1 MIATQMPH
9 TPLAFTSTTVDE
21 LCIELPTH
29 PVGEARA
36 LALANFVDQHRQL
49 QSDQVAPLL
58 RQELQHCFE
67 HGWDTAAAHCEYWL
81 AWLEFDSANYAEAQR
96 LFERVEHA
104 MQRLG
109 NEAYRLKAL
118 NGMACVA
125 KDRGNSELALRR
137 YREALDEA
145 VRTND
150 PLTNV
155 LRLNIGS
162 TLVNLT
168 QYAAAEQILRQ
179 ALANGFSH
187 PLNRAI
193 TLYTLGQS
201 LLALGTLDEAQ
212 SMVNESIALARELG
226 YAVTLAEALIVRA
239 SIQTQRQATSDAL
252 QSLDEAIA
260 LSQQMGNASVES
272 EARLQRACVLSPI
285 APEQAQAELRLVV
298 QLAQMTGALPQE
310 TKAWG
315 AMAQLLRQQA
325 QWKEA
330 FEALERFQQ
339 LSARTAAQDVQQQI
353 AAWEADRSAQDLR
366 EQTRVLTAL
375 GDIGRQIAASL
386 KLEDIVLAVYK
397 GIGALMKTDSFGLGL
412 YDAEHDQIH
421 YELLLEG
428 GQRLPPVLLTH
439 NSNSFSG
446 WCVEHRQPLMMGDA
460 TLEYRRYLPELPQSH
475 GTENSHRSLLFAPM
489 IINDEVIGILSAQN
503 RAPYAYTD
511 RDLATLTTLAASV
524 SVAVQNARL
533 YASVLAA
540 AREDELTKA
549 MTRRYFFERAS
560 VEFQRAQREQ
570 VALSV
575 IMVDLDRFKLLNDTW
590 GHAFGDQVLRA
601 FAALARSHKRP
612 HDLFGRYGGEEF
624 VLLLP
629 RADLDGA
636 MRVAQY
642 LRQETEVLTL
652 RCNDQPVHVTASF
665 GIATRAANDTRIEAL
680 LARADCALYRAK
692 AEGRNRVEAARPLTN
707 TPFQTQKPPE

>member
-1 MIATQMPH
+1 MINSQMLPA
-9 TPLAFTSTTVDE
+9 PLTFTATTVDE

-36 LALANFVDQHRQL
+36 LALANFVEQHRQT
-49 QSDQVAPLL
+49 QSDKTAPLL
-58 RQELQHCFE
+58 QQELQHCFE
-67 HGWDTAAAHCEYWL
+67 HGWEEAAARCEYIL
-81 AWLEFDSANYAEAQR
+81 AWLALDRADYAEAHR
-96 LFERVEHA
+96 LFERTERA
-104 MQRLG
+104 MQRMG
-109 NEAYRLKAL
+109 DDAYRLKAL
-118 NGMACVA
+118 NGLACVA

-137 YREALDEA
+137 FREALDEA
-145 VRTND
+145 IRTND
-150 PLTNV
+150 PLANI

-162 TLVNLT
+162 TLVNLE
-168 QYAAAEQILRQ
+168 QYPAAEQILRL
-179 ALANGFSH
+179 ALSNDFTK

-193 TLYTLGQS
+193 TLFTLAQA
-201 LLALGTLDEAQ
+201 LLALGGLEEAQ
-212 SMVNESIALARELG
+212 ALVDESIALSRELN
-226 YAVTLAEALIVRA
+226 YAVNLAEALIVRA
-239 SIQTQRQATSDAL
+239 SIQAQRQATSDAL

-260 LSQQMGNASVES
+260 LSQQTGNASVES

-315 AMAQLLRQQA
+315 ALAQLLRQQA

-386 KLEDIVLAVYK
+386 KLEDIVLAVYE
-397 GIGALMKTDSFGLGL
+397 GIGGLMKTDSFGLGL

-421 YELLLEG
+421 YELLLENG
-428 GQRLPPVLLTH
+428 KRLPPLLLTR

-446 WCVEHRQPLMMGDA
+446 WCVEHRQALMMGDS
-460 TLEYRRYLPELPQSH
+460 TLEYRRYLPELPKSH
-475 GTENSHRSLLFAPM
+475 GTENRHRSLLFAPM
-489 IINDEVIGILSAQN
+489 VINEEVIGIISAQS
-503 RAPYAYTD
+503 RTAYAYTD

-533 YASVLAA
+533 YASVLTS
-540 AREDELTKA
+540 ARVDELTGA
-549 MTRRYFFERAS
+549 MTRRYFFERAG

-570 VALSV
+570 AELSV
-575 IMVDLDRFKLLNDTW
+575 IMLDLDRFKLLNDTW

-601 FAALARSHKRP
+601 FGALALSHKRA

-624 VLLLP
+624 VLVLP
-629 RADLDGA
+629 GADHEGA

-642 LRQETEVLTL
+642 LRQQTEALAL
-652 RCNDQPVHVTASF
+652 HCQNQPVCVTASF
-665 GIATRAANDTRIEAL
+665 GVATRAADDTRIEAL
-680 LARADCALYRAK
+680 LARADGALYRAK
-692 AEGRNRVEAARPLTN
+692 AEGRNRVESA
-707 TPFQTQKPPE
+707 